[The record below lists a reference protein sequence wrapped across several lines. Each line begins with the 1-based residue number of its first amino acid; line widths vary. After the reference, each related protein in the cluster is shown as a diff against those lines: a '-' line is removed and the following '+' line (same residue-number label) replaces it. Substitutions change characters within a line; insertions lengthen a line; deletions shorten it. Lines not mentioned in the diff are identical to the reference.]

1 MSKTLQYLKKIL
13 YNGRWVFDRKSIFNP
28 RLHCSKSRENG
39 IIFYGIVVELLFIE
53 SWVLKFC
60 HIALLKS
67 ATLANGYVFL
77 LWPASFFKRKMQFPW
92 ERGRRI
98 YAKSWY
104 FKHSIRNNQIGELN
118 GQMFKWGIFKQ
129 LSWLRDTYD
138 WQLKNFF
145 KVHGFF
151 SALREAFAFM
161 KKKKEKKKKKK
172 EKFMSGCHAFS
183 VTWPE
188 GLFIVTKWNS
198 PLNVIFRSKT
208 KTTKLIVPWF

>member
-1 MSKTLQYLKKIL
+1 MIVSPSPSFSARYENILSLYNSNGTVQLPKVSKTLQYLKKIL

-92 ERGRRI
+92 ERGR
-98 YAKSWY
+98 
-104 FKHSIRNNQIGELN
+104 
-118 GQMFKWGIFKQ
+118 
-129 LSWLRDTYD
+129 
-138 WQLKNFF
+138 
-145 KVHGFF
+145 
-151 SALREAFAFM
+151 
-161 KKKKEKKKKKK
+161 
-172 EKFMSGCHAFS
+172 
-183 VTWPE
+183 
-188 GLFIVTKWNS
+188 
-198 PLNVIFRSKT
+198 
-208 KTTKLIVPWF
+208 